1 MQDTIEYIKKSSE
14 KFASITQKYYD
25 NFLKTFNALPVGV
38 QEQEEIEYWFNRTCT
53 NVDDYLA
60 EMNKSLKQLRE
71 ITDADNKSLLD
82 AVKCAQGICM
92 CCGRIDVHIEVG
104 NRSIGELL

>member
-25 NFLKTFNALPVGV
+25 NFLKSFNGLPMDV

-53 NVDDYLA
+53 NVDGYLA
-60 EMNKSLKQLRE
+60 EMNKSLEQLRE
-71 ITDADNKSLLD
+71 LTDTDNKSLFH
-82 AVKCAQGICM
+82 AVRCAQSICI
-92 CCGRIDVHIEVG
+92 CHGRVDAHIQHG

>member
-1 MQDTIEYIKKSSE
+1 MQDAIEYIKKSSE

-25 NFLKTFNALPVGV
+25 NFLKSFNGLPVDV

-53 NVDDYLA
+53 NVDDYLT
-60 EMNKSLKQLRE
+60 EMNKSLKRLRE

-92 CCGRIDVHIEVG
+92 CRGRIDVHIEVG